1 MLPSKPRW
9 RFKSR
14 PKISLVV
21 AVDQKGVIGQNG
33 GLPWPKIKKDL
44 AHFYHLT
51 KGKPVVMGRKTFDSL
66 GKPLPERENIVLTRT
81 KKTIPGC
88 LVVHS
93 LSDLFEKLK
102 NREEVMIIGGA
113 SIYRQFLPLADTMY
127 LTVIQASF
135 EGDKKFPFCS
145 SQNWEEKE
153 RVDFAPDEENDFA
166 FSFQTLKRKY
176 V

>member
-1 MLPSKPRW
+1 MLPLKPQWLSKNQ
-9 RFKSR
+9 

-21 AVDQKGVIGQNG
+21 AMDQKGVIGRNG

-51 KGKPVVMGRKTFDSL
+51 KGKTVVMGRKTFLSL
-66 GKPLPERENIVLTRT
+66 GRPLPERENIVLTRT

-93 LSDLFEKLK
+93 LPELFERLK
-102 NREEVMIIGGA
+102 GRKEIMIIGGA
-113 SIYRQFLPLADTMY
+113 SLYQQFLPLAETMY
-127 LTVIQASF
+127 LTLIQASF
-135 EGDKKFPFCS
+135 EGDVKFPSYSF
-145 SQNWEEKE
+145 QDWEEKE
-153 RVDFAPDEENDFA
+153 RLDFEPNRENDFS
-166 FSFQTLKRKY
+166 FSFITLKRKN